1 MLGTIINVVA
11 ILVGG
16 GIGLLFHKKTPENI
30 GERIM
35 EGFGIFVIVVGIEGA
50 IGGSTPLLYIF
61 SILIG
66 ALIGEVL
73 NLDKKLDGFTDFL
86 KAKLKTKDEKNFKEG
101 FISTTI
107 LFCIGAMAI
116 VGPFEAVL
124 QNNYD
129 IIFIKSALDGV
140 TAFIFASSYGISV
153 LISAGSVLIYQGLIS
168 FLALFLKN
176 FLSMDIINA
185 MSVIGSLLVAAIG
198 INMLNLSKKRINV
211 VNLLPAVF
219 VPILYGAI
227 LPLINYIKG
236 LF

>member
-11 ILVGG
+11 ILIGG
-16 GIGLLFHKKTPENI
+16 MIGLLFHKKTPKNI

-35 EGFGIFVIVVGIEGA
+35 EGFGIFVIATGIEGA
-50 IGGSTPLLYIF
+50 LGGPSPLIYIF

-66 ALIGEVL
+66 ALIGEAL
-73 NLDKKLDGFTDFL
+73 NLDKKLDGFTDYL
-86 KAKLKTKDEKNFKEG
+86 KAKLKTKDEENFKEG
-101 FISTTI
+101 FITTTI
-107 LFCIGAMAI
+107 LFCVGAMAI

-129 IIFIKSALDGV
+129 IIYIKSALDGV
-140 TAFIFASSYGISV
+140 TAFIFASTYGVSV
-153 LISAGSVLIYQGLIS
+153 LISAGSVLVYQGLVS
-168 FLALFLKN
+168 VLAIFLKN
-176 FLSMDIINA
+176 FLSMDTINA

-219 VPILYGAI
+219 VPILFTAVI
-227 LPLINYIKG
+227 PLVNYIKG